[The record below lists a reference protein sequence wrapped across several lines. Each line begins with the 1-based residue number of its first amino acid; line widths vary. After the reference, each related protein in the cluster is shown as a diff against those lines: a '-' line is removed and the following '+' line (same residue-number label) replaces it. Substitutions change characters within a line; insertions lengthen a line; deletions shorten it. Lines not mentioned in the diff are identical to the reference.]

1 MPIPVPSLIPK
12 YSSHPQF
19 RLADA
24 NQRTLVIVPVRVLA
38 FPITKASKS
47 AGKAS
52 GMIKFL
58 TASIAAK
65 IVAASLLSSLI
76 AGAICALTE
85 PVVADNAAV
94 IATSVDRSNK
104 SDRLR
109 IVQRPEHYSSSA
121 NKAISSRHSL
131 PGCEPAFSP
140 FADPGL
146 PNLLNYCQT

>member
-1 MPIPVPSLIPK
+1 
-12 YSSHPQF
+12 
-19 RLADA
+19 
-24 NQRTLVIVPVRVLA
+24 
-38 FPITKASKS
+38 
-47 AGKAS
+47 
-52 GMIKFL
+52 MIKFL

-65 IVAASLLSSLI
+65 IVAASLLSSFI

-85 PVVADNAAV
+85 PVVADKAAV
-94 IATSVDRSNK
+94 IATSVDRSIK

-109 IVQRPEHYSSSA
+109 IVQRSA